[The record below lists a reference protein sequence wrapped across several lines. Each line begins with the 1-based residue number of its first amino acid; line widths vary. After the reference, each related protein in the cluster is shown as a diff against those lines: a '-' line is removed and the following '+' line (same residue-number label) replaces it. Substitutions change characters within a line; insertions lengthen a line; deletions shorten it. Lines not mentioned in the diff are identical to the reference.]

1 MGTSCSSCAGDAD
14 ASPNTSHRRRGRADS
29 AVGGMGEY
37 GAVRTDRMPAPR
49 RRASAHRE
57 YEVMEFLGQGSTAV
71 CYKCRETGTG
81 ELYACKVYVMGV
93 RSGACACVCVC
104 VCVRAGLNAWVCDI
118 NDVVP
123 GVPPLF

>member
-14 ASPNTSHRRRGRADS
+14 DAYPNGTSSHRRRGRTDS
-29 AVGGMGEY
+29 AADGMGEY
-37 GAVRTDRMPAPR
+37 GAVGTDRMPAPR

-81 ELYACKVYVMGV
+81 ELYACKVYVIGV
-93 RSGACACVCVC
+93 RSGARVCVC
-104 VCVRAGLNAWVCDI
+104 AG
-118 NDVVP
+118 
-123 GVPPLF
+123 